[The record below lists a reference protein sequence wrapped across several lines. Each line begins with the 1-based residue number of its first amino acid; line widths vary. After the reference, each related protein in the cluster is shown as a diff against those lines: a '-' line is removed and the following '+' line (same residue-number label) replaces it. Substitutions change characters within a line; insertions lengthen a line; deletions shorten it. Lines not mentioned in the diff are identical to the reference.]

1 VYLLGFYHVR
11 ESLLLLNPIELD
23 LKEKR
28 KSFGRFVVGVPARL
42 NFERSSFSSVA
53 VLGPAT

>member
-1 VYLLGFYHVR
+1 
-11 ESLLLLNPIELD
+11 